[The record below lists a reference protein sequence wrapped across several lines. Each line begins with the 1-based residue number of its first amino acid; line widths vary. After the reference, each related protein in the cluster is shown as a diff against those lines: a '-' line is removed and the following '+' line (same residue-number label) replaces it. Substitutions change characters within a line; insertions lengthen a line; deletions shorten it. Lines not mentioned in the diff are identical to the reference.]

1 MPADPWDDD
10 DRIGVPVAGVLPRS
24 PETRGANAPRSPDT
38 SLPTLRDY
46 DTELGRPAQV
56 PARIAPLS
64 DDDRRRL
71 REAEEEQALR
81 DLAEAEEMLA
91 SDPAIVRWA
100 GWFASPLAGAMLLGA
115 VGALGLFLYSQAL
128 SILANLATLP
138 EWAQYAGYAGLTIL
152 AGAVLFSM
160 ARLALL
166 YARLQRNRQ
175 LRLRGLEEL
184 QSRTRLR
191 WLAHAKAAEAKTRLE
206 DYLQAYPINTE
217 KERRSLA
224 KVGVTPEVAA
234 ELAKVRD
241 ELLDPARYASAGEW
255 FDRFQ
260 HAFQG
265 KLDTVADGRVSYWS
279 NRAMVVTAVSPNGMV
294 DSLSTSFFG
303 FSMIADLCRVYHL
316 KAGRTGTAVLL
327 ARVFFNAYLS
337 GQINDV
343 EKLVEEQYDHVFQQ
357 GLHVVGAG
365 VGSNVAGKFLGK
377 VGAKATTGY
386 LNRVLLSRLGKY
398 ACRLLRPVTRE

>member
-1 MPADPWDDD
+1 LDLSP
-10 DRIGVPVAGVLPRS
+10 PV
-24 PETRGANAPRSPDT
+24 
-38 SLPTLRDY
+38 LREH

-56 PARIAPLS
+56 PARVAPLS

-91 SDPAIVRWA
+91 SDPAVVRWA
-100 GWFASPLAGAMLLGA
+100 GWVASPLAGALLLGA
-115 VGALGLFLYSQAL
+115 AGALGLFLYSQAL

-138 EWAQYAGYAGLTIL
+138 EWARYAGYAGLAIL
-152 AGAVLFSM
+152 AGAVLFAM

-191 WLAHAKAAEAKTRLE
+191 WLAHAKAAEAKSRLE
-206 DYLQAYPINTE
+206 DYLRSYPIDSE
-217 KERRSLA
+217 KDRRSLA
-224 KVGVTPEVAA
+224 KVGVTPEAAA

-241 ELLDPARYASAGEW
+241 ELLDPARYTSAGEW

-260 HAFQG
+260 HGFQG
-265 KLDTVADGRVSYWS
+265 QLDAAADARISYWS
-279 NRAMVVTAVSPNGMV
+279 NRAMVVTAVSPNGLV
-294 DSLSTSFFG
+294 DSLSTSY
-303 FSMIADLCRVYHL
+303 FSFAMIGDLCRVYHL